1 MWKKWR
7 PRVQIFII
15 LFILGFIA
23 GVICMT
29 VKKEDLI
36 YGTGFMDSYTLS
48 PIKYLDIDGK
58 ILLGYVL
65 RQRLLGA
72 VLLMI
77 LATTY
82 LGCGATYL
90 FFLWNGIVWGLLC
103 SGCFERYGMK
113 GLIFVAGST
122 FPQAF
127 FYLPAFLVLA
137 VYVCD
142 LCKVLYF
149 DKNDTYLS
157 KKSIFYRFLIAGI
170 IILSVVII
178 GCLLESYVNPFL
190 IKFILN
196 LF

>member
-90 FFLWNGIVWGLLC
+90 FFLWNGIVSVSYTHLTLPTIC
-103 SGCFERYGMK
+103 S
-113 GLIFVAGST
+113 V
-122 FPQAF
+122 
-127 FYLPAFLVLA
+127 
-137 VYVCD
+137 
-142 LCKVLYF
+142 
-149 DKNDTYLS
+149 
-157 KKSIFYRFLIAGI
+157 
-170 IILSVVII
+170 
-178 GCLLESYVNPFL
+178 
-190 IKFILN
+190 
-196 LF
+196 